1 MRSLVICLVLGYV
14 LFSSVSAKVDK
25 LDEDE
30 RILEAIKKDDAFQ
43 EAMEKDPF
51 ESFEEDLM
59 LAEADDRHFDFSEIA
74 EKYAAQSLSVRKIPK
89 RTFKG
94 LLGKANKFVTRVG
107 KKVKSKLQEIGESI
121 AKAGKQVIQHFQRR
135 TVCYPPF
142 GCFNN
147 SSPWNMVWNFLP
159 ERPCRTGTKF
169 ILYTRE
175 NEIGRAIHMFDVDA
189 SHLSVSRKT
198 IFLIHGWKETQATA
212 KWVRQMKD
220 ELLKRDDFNVI
231 GVYWGIGARKQY
243 FQAAGNT
250 RLVGAQIAYL
260 IQRLHND
267 LRLCYSKVHLIG
279 FSLGAQVAGFAG
291 KRLRE
296 KGHVISRIT
305 GLDPAGPVFAREPS
319 KARLDSTDAR
329 FVDVIHTSFLYFVGI
344 KDRSGDIDFYVNGGG
359 AQPGCGL
366 NKVPPICSHIRAVE
380 LFIKSINPPCDYRS
394 YECSNYTAFRFGYCK
409 NARSTVMG
417 YDVSKGARGKYYLQT
432 SGTSP
437 FCCKWLMHI
446 HLLHVLTSFVYS
458 SSYIFF
464 LYHVLQ
470 EN

>member
-1 MRSLVICLVLGYV
+1 MEYKEHILTANMMSLVICLVLGC
-14 LFSSVSAKVDK
+14 VSAKVDK

-30 RILEAIKKDDAFQ
+30 RILAAIKKDDAFQ
-43 EAMEKDPF
+43 EDEAKANDPV

-74 EKYAAQSLSVRKIPK
+74 EEYAAQFFSGRKIPK
-89 RTFKG
+89 TTFKWM
-94 LLGKANKFVTRVG
+94 LREANKFVTRVG
-107 KKVKSKLQEIGESI
+107 KKEKNKLQEIGEHM
-121 AKAGKQVIQHFQRR
+121 AKAEKQVIQHFK
-135 TVCYPPF
+135 
-142 GCFNN
+142 N
-147 SSPWNMVWNFLP
+147 
-159 ERPCRTGTKF
+159 
-169 ILYTRE
+169 
-175 NEIGRAIHMFDVDA
+175 
-189 SHLSVSRKT
+189 
-198 IFLIHGWKETQATA
+198 TQATA

-231 GVYWGIGARKQY
+231 GVYWGKGARKQY

-366 NKVPPICSHIRAVE
+366 NKVPPTCSHFRAVE
-380 LFIKSINPPCDYRS
+380 LFIKSINPPCEYRS

-432 SGTSP
+432 SETSP
-437 FCCKWLMHI
+437 FC
-446 HLLHVLTSFVYS
+446 
-458 SSYIFF
+458 
-464 LYHVLQ
+464 
-470 EN
+470 